1 MSNYFYQKWRP
12 FTLNFSASYIY
23 RTNALAHSMHSFHNH
38 YQPSLSKT
46 FTHTTP
52 VTRRMSFMQK
62 STARTSHDRAH
73 QIITGKRTE
82 HQRPCSSLGM
92 APETTSS
99 SYNGGA
105 GCMFSYYTTGSSPT
119 MSSDEEEEEDMANC
133 LIMLAQSVSPA
144 KEKKSDLHCQ
154 KNEKLKNRKLTEMTV
169 TTTAGAKSD
178 FQNYYECKTCN
189 RIFPSF
195 QALGG
200 HRASHKK
207 PKLSVEDRKSVS
219 VKTEST
225 AEDQPEVESKIIT
238 SHNKS
243 PRPLTGHKNSK
254 GKVHECSICGSEFLS
269 GQALGGHMR
278 RHRPPPVS
286 NSQIAASSNMD
297 DTTTRVNHSPKR
309 SPAAPVLSLDLNLP
323 APEVVDDVHSNFQ
336 YTANSPKQP
345 LVFSVQALV
354 DCHYWTRSKRR
365 ALYLPYWG

>member
-1 MSNYFYQKWRP
+1 MPSLIQ
-12 FTLNFSASYIY
+12 FTLFITT
-23 RTNALAHSMHSFHNH
+23 TNLLSLK
-38 YQPSLSKT
+38 PSD
-46 FTHTTP
+46 TTP
-52 VTRRMSFMQK
+52 VTRRMNFMQK
-62 STARTSHDRAH
+62 STAKTSRDRAH

-99 SYNGGA
+99 SYNGGD

-133 LIMLAQSVSPA
+133 LIMLAHSVSPA
-144 KEKKSDLHCQ
+144 KENKSDLHCQ
-154 KNEKLKNRKLTEMTV
+154 KNEKLKNRKLTEMAA

-189 RIFPSF
+189 RTFPSF

-238 SHNKS
+238 NHNKS
-243 PRPLTGHKNSK
+243 PRSLTGYKNSK

-286 NSQIAASSNMD
+286 NSQIAVSSNMD

-345 LVFSVQALV
+345 LVFSVTALV
-354 DCHYWTRSKRR
+354 DCHY
-365 ALYLPYWG
+365 